1 MQKQNG
7 ASLVIALILLA
18 VITLAA
24 LSAMQNSGIEARM
37 TANYRHSAE
46 VFHETN
52 NELTAQLRH
61 ATSAQQ
67 ILSLLNDVEKNITI
81 KRLSHST
88 LPVTITL
95 SATNQGNCVT
105 CMHGYDLA
113 QFEGMAVELNAAGS
127 AAALSSTQY
136 TGIFVVAP
144 KP

>member
-1 MQKQNG
+1 MKQQNG
-7 ASLVIALILLA
+7 VSLVITLILLS

-52 NELTAQLRH
+52 NELTAQIRN
-61 ATSAQQ
+61 ATSAQE
-67 ILSLLNDVEKNITI
+67 ILSLLDDAEKNIAI

-88 LPVTITL
+88 LPVTITI
-95 SATNQGNCVT
+95 SATNQGNCIT

-113 QFEGMAVELNAAGS
+113 QFEGMAVELSATGS
-127 AAALSSTQY
+127 ATPLSSTQY
-136 TGIFVVAP
+136 TGISVIAP